1 MPFQQQRDYWC
12 CADQTAMERDPL
24 VLGNEPTQMVDSEDE
39 AAQFG
44 DSRGICEAARQQNY
58 SWVNF
63 ITCKHYIISAWRL
76 KNSASEYASRV
87 GGKDGFKPLG

>member
-1 MPFQQQRDYWC
+1 LRLNIPQSEIEIGVPAYTDPKDNRLRNILLMPFQQQRDYWC

-58 SWVNF
+58 S
-63 ITCKHYIISAWRL
+63 
-76 KNSASEYASRV
+76 
-87 GGKDGFKPLG
+87 